1 MEGMNL
7 RTVVRTNPN
16 KVQNK
21 KLKNEGYL
29 LGNISARG
37 AKSIAVAVKKDEF
50 KRALKLNKDRMFTLT
65 SDDVT
70 YEVRLKELQI
80 AHVEVDLGHV
90 DFQLV

>member
-1 MEGMNL
+1 MEVMNL

-37 AKSIAVAVKKDEF
+37 AKSIAVAIKKDEF
-50 KRALKLNKDRMFTLT
+50 KRALKVHKNGMFKLT
-65 SDDVT
+65 NEDVA

-80 AHVEVDLGHV
+80 AHVEVDIGHV